1 MYVRYAVVSQRCGC
15 LEGSLA
21 GWNYRKCCSFLLV
34 LLFCS
39 EMVDPKHPTWK
50 LPCMI
55 ILVIADEQRS
65 QRRACLTPPVRD
77 MDGDASFCD
86 FGRIIFRFMT
96 SFSTSSLKTQ
106 QVGLNPGWL
115 CSTFLFDIQAC
126 FNVQN

>member
-1 MYVRYAVVSQRCGC
+1 MLLFVFFRLRRMFCAVYPVDISFCCVIFSPGQYDAYVRYAVVSQRCGC

-50 LPCMI
+50 LPYMI

-65 QRRACLTPPVRD
+65 QRRACLTLPVRD
-77 MDGDASFCD
+77 MDGDA
-86 FGRIIFRFMT
+86 
-96 SFSTSSLKTQ
+96 
-106 QVGLNPGWL
+106 
-115 CSTFLFDIQAC
+115 
-126 FNVQN
+126 